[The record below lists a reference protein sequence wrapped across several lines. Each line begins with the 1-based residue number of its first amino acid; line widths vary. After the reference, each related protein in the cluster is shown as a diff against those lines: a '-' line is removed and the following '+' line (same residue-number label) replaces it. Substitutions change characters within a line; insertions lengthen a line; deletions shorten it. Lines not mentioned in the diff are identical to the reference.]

1 MTAALLLSLALAAP
15 PAGARPAAPRPDRAT
30 LLERAARAVT
40 EGRRADAE
48 ALYRDAATR
57 FRSVRAMVE
66 LARLQASSGRASDA
80 LSTLGAARERA
91 PHSEDVL
98 SAYAQVALTARAPVP
113 AADALATLARMC
125 PTVAEY
131 HYRLG
136 VALLQAGDVT
146 GAVESLRR
154 AQELEPDRPLTLVA
168 LGLAL
173 VSAKRH
179 AEAKPLL
186 VRSLDLEPDGVEALA
201 ALAEAEEGLG
211 ELAAAEDHAERA
223 LAREPAHPTANLAL
237 GMVRMKQERYADA
250 RAPLERAAQ
259 GASELPKAHYQ
270 LSLAYARLGED
281 ALSERHRAL
290 YAERLAEVEARMKA
304 LRAAT
309 GTTEETAR

>member
-1 MTAALLLSLALAAP
+1 MTPALLAMGALLLAP
-15 PAGARPAAPRPDRAT
+15 PAAARPDRQA
-30 LLERAARAVT
+30 LLERAGRASA
-40 EGRRADAE
+40 EGRRAQAE
-48 ALYRDAATR
+48 SLYRDAATR

-66 LARLQASSGRASDA
+66 LARLQMAGGRPAEA
-80 LSTLGAARERA
+80 LATLGVARERA

-98 SAYAQVALTARAPVP
+98 SAYAQVALAARAPVP
-113 AADALATLARMC
+113 AAEVLAPLARMC
-125 PTVAEY
+125 PTVPEY

-136 VALLQAGDVT
+136 IALLQAGDVT

-154 AQELEPDRPLTLVA
+154 AHSLEPDRPTNLAA

-179 AEAKPLL
+179 DEAKALL
-186 VRSLDLEPDGVEALA
+186 ARSLDLEPDGVEALA

-211 ELAAAEDHAERA
+211 ELGAAEDHAVRA
-223 LAREPAHPTANLAL
+223 LARQADHPTANLAL

-250 RAPLERAAQ
+250 RAPLERAAR
-259 GASELPKAHYQ
+259 ADLPKAHYQ

-290 YAERLAEVEARMKA
+290 YAQGLQEVEARMKA

-309 GTTEETAR
+309 GTAPATEDIIR

>member
-1 MTAALLLSLALAAP
+1 VTPAILAVAALLVTP
-15 PAGARPAAPRPDRAT
+15 PARPDRAAT
-30 LLERAARAVT
+30 LDRAAQAVAA
-40 EGRRADAE
+40 GRRAEAE
-48 ALYRDAATR
+48 RLYRDAATR

-66 LARLQASSGRASDA
+66 LARLQMADGRTADA
-80 LSTLGAARERA
+80 LATLGRARERA
-91 PHSEDVL
+91 PHAEDVL
-98 SAYAQVALTARAPVP
+98 SAYAQVALAARAPVP
-113 AADALATLARMC
+113 AAEVLVPLTRMC
-125 PTVAEY
+125 PTVAAY

-146 GAVESLRR
+146 GAVVSLER
-154 AQELEPDRPLTLVA
+154 AQTIEPDRPLTLVA

-186 VRSLDLEPDGVEALA
+186 LRSLDLEPDGVEALA

-211 ELAAAEDHAERA
+211 ELAAAEDHASRA
-223 LAREPAHPTANLAL
+223 LARDPGHATANLAL
-237 GMVRMKQERYADA
+237 GMVRMKQDRYADA
-250 RAPLERAAQ
+250 RGPLERAA
-259 GASELPKAHYQ
+259 GAAGEQPKAHYQ

-290 YAERLAEVEARMKA
+290 YAARLSEVEARMKA

-309 GTTEETAR
+309 GTVPEEAAR

>member
-1 MTAALLLSLALAAP
+1 MMPALLAIAALLLAP
-15 PAGARPAAPRPDRAT
+15 PAAARPDRKT
-30 LLERAARAVT
+30 LLERAERASG
-40 EGRRADAE
+40 EGRRAEAE
-48 ALYRDAATR
+48 GLYRDAATR

-66 LARLQASSGRASDA
+66 LARLQMADGRQADA
-80 LSTLGAARERA
+80 LATLNVARERA

-98 SAYAQVALTARAPVP
+98 SAYSQVALAARAPVP
-113 AADALATLARMC
+113 AAEVLAPLARMC
-125 PTVAEY
+125 PAVPEY

-146 GAVESLRR
+146 GAVESLQR
-154 AQELEPDRPLTLVA
+154 AQALEPDRPLTLVA

-186 VRSLDLEPDGVEALA
+186 ARSLDLEPDGVEALA

-223 LAREPAHPTANLAL
+223 LARQPDHATASLVL
-237 GMVRMKQERYADA
+237 GMVRMKQDRYREA
-250 RAPLERAAQ
+250 RAPLERAAR
-259 GASELPKAHYQ
+259 AAFDLPKAHYQ

-290 YAERLAEVEARMKA
+290 YAQRLAEVEARMKA

-309 GTTEETAR
+309 GTTALPEDIAR

>member
-1 MTAALLLSLALAAP
+1 VTPALLAIGALLSAP
-15 PAGARPAAPRPDRAT
+15 PAAARPDRQA
-30 LLERAARAVT
+30 LLERA
-40 EGRRADAE
+40 RRASADGQRAE
-48 ALYRDAATR
+48 AEGLYRDAATR

-66 LARLQASSGRASDA
+66 LARLQMADGRQAEA
-80 LSTLGAARERA
+80 LSTLNVARERA

-98 SAYAQVALTARAPVP
+98 SAYAQVALAARAPVP
-113 AADALATLARMC
+113 AAEVLAPLARIC
-125 PTVAEY
+125 PSVAAY

-146 GAVESLRR
+146 GAVESLQR
-154 AQELEPDRPLTLVA
+154 AQSLEPDRPLTLVA

-186 VRSLDLEPDGVEALA
+186 LRSLDLEPDGVEALA

-223 LAREPAHPTANLAL
+223 LARQPDQATASLAL
-237 GMVRMKQERYADA
+237 GMVRMKQDRYAEA
-250 RAPLERAAQ
+250 RAPLERAAR
-259 GASELPKAHYQ
+259 AAAELPKAHYQ
-270 LSLAYARLGED
+270 LSLAYARLGEE

-290 YAERLAEVEARMKA
+290 YARRLEEVEARMKA

-309 GTTEETAR
+309 GTAAAPEDTAR

>member
-1 MTAALLLSLALAAP
+1 MATGLVLAALLVTP
-15 PAGARPAAPRPDRAT
+15 PPRLDRAAT
-30 LLERAARAVT
+30 LERAAHAAT
-40 EGRRADAE
+40 AGRRAEAE
-48 ALYRDAATR
+48 RLYRDAATR

-66 LARLQASSGRASDA
+66 LARLQMADGRTADA
-80 LSTLGAARERA
+80 LQTLGQARLRA

-98 SAYAQVALTARAPVP
+98 SAYAQVALAARAPVP
-113 AADALATLARMC
+113 AAEVLAPLTRMC
-125 PTVAEY
+125 PTVAAY

-146 GAVESLRR
+146 GAVLSLQR
-154 AQELEPDRPLTLVA
+154 AQAIEPDRPLTLVA

-186 VRSLDLEPDGVEALA
+186 LRSLDLEPDGVEALA

-211 ELAAAEDHAERA
+211 ELAAAEDHASRA
-223 LAREPAHPTANLAL
+223 LARDPGHATANLAL
-237 GMVRMKQERYADA
+237 GMVRMKQDRYADA
-250 RAPLERAAQ
+250 RAPLERAARAAAEQ
-259 GASELPKAHYQ
+259 PKAHYQ

-290 YAERLAEVEARMKA
+290 YSARLAEVEARMKA

-309 GTTEETAR
+309 GGAPEETTR